1 MIRILFVCT
10 GNTCRSPLAEVAAR
24 RIFGDHDDLEFSSAG
39 VAAADG
45 APASN
50 HAQFVARDRGDGLGA
65 HRSRALDP
73 DLAADADL
81 ILTMTRGHAE
91 AARGLLGAEEHDKVL
106 TLAEAA
112 GVRPSVDVDDP
123 IGGTLEDYE
132 RTNAQIESMIEALRP
147 RLDALRAGA
156 AGGDG

>member
-10 GNTCRSPLAEVAAR
+10 GNTCRSPLAEAAAR
-24 RIFGDHDDLEFSSAG
+24 RIFADHDDLHFASAG
-39 VAAADG
+39 IAADQG

-50 HAQFVARDRGDGLGA
+50 HAQFVARERGVDLGA
-65 HRSRALDP
+65 HRSRVLDA
-73 DLAADADL
+73 DLAAGADL
-81 ILTMTRGHAE
+81 ILTMTRGHAD
-91 AARGLLGAEEHDKVL
+91 AARRMLGAEASGKVL

-112 GVRPSVDVDDP
+112 ERSRPVDVDDP

-132 RTNAQIESMIEALRP
+132 RTNEQIESMVEALRP

-156 AGGDG
+156 VRGDD

>member
-10 GNTCRSPLAEVAAR
+10 GNTCRSPLAEAAAR
-24 RIFGDHDDLEFSSAG
+24 RIFGDHDDLEFSAG

-81 ILTMTRGHAE
+81 ILTMTRGHAD
-91 AARGLLGAEEHDKVL
+91 AARGLLGAEEREKVL

-112 GVRPSVDVDDP
+112 GVTPPVDVDDP

-132 RTNAQIESMIEALRP
+132 RTNAQIESMVEALRP

-156 AGGDG
+156 TRGEG